1 MQIYLRSQ
9 SVNAVKQE
17 ANGLWGVDMIFFGV
31 ALALF
36 MALVVIAAWVFYE
49 IRSNQ
54 IP

>member
-1 MQIYLRSQ
+1 MQRYLRSQ
-9 SVNAVKQE
+9 SVNTVKRE
-17 ANGLWGVDMIFFGV
+17 ANVGGVDMIFFGV